1 MLFVICDIYIYICTK
16 HAFVKLCT
24 VRRSREGLCMF
35 GAVGNGM
42 RCKLAKKEQWF
53 LSAPS
58 SMAAPEVTCP
68 EDKVD
73 GKQHVFLT

>member
-1 MLFVICDIYIYICTK
+1 
-16 HAFVKLCT
+16 
-24 VRRSREGLCMF
+24 MF